1 MCKTGWAARSTA
13 LWSIVADAI
22 SGWLWLAFLRVTRSQ
37 YLTISTTY
45 TMQKNSKL
53 ADDAKLKEAL
63 NMLKNKA
70 SIQRDLKWVEEKV
83 NRNLMKFNKNNAKS
97 CTWAK

>member
-1 MCKTGWAARSTA
+1 
-13 LWSIVADAI
+13 
-22 SGWLWLAFLRVTRSQ
+22 
-37 YLTISTTY
+37 
-45 TMQKNSKL
+45 MQKNSKL